1 MAISSSS
8 RMGISSSQLSFLIC
22 IIISALTK
30 INAFV
35 GKDIHRLLTI
45 PLPSPPHSPIFLHQ
59 STMHP
64 PQRFIFDSSS
74 TNHTAAALTPKMSPS
89 TTTTT
94 STLFPP
100 TSKYHPDRDGLSRRR
115 RWLVVDF
122 DGTCTEH
129 DTTPLLPQIAAFAT
143 RKRSSIISV
152 DANKTNT
159 IHKQDLERR
168 LVQFRCLEDEFVKRY
183 DEAKSSLLTINDKNQ
198 KSIHDVLDALDE
210 PSTIVTGMVSE
221 SRVLAGLGYL
231 NSSELEGAL
240 RLYGVTNATDFDSSD
255 TADLESIGDLK
266 VSGDDANVNTSDV
279 EFRKATIRL
288 RHGCEGTLARIL
300 SENRDDDSSHKED
313 STSCLGWS
321 LAVLSINWCPALIDA
336 SLVKP
341 VLKRQRSALGV
352 NSCNTEIPIWSNQVD
367 GEGVVSLHVP
377 GASAK
382 RDRIIELRRNI
393 HLRSDKSCV
402 IVYVGDSPTDMS
414 ALLEAD
420 IGIVIGNSSSTKM
433 IAALWCIQIVPL
445 RHRDQHGFGGI
456 LDGDL
461 VNWGKKL
468 LWQAESWKEID
479 DALIQLDEK
488 WS

>member
-1 MAISSSS
+1 
-8 RMGISSSQLSFLIC
+8 MGISSKSNQLLFLIC
-22 IIISALTK
+22 IIISRFTT

-35 GKDIHRLLTI
+35 GKDNPRLLRM
-45 PLPSPPHSPIFLHQ
+45 PLPSPPHSSIYLHQ
-59 STMHP
+59 STLHP
-64 PQRFIFDSSS
+64 QQRFVSDSTP
-74 TNHTAAALTPKMSPS
+74 TNNTAAALAPKMILSAP
-89 TTTTT
+89 TT
-94 STLFPP
+94 STLFLPN
-100 TSKYHPDRDGLSRRR
+100 SKHHPDRDGLSRRR

-129 DTTPLLPQIAAFAT
+129 DTTPLLPRLAAFAT
-143 RKRSSIISV
+143 RLRSSIISAEV
-152 DANKTNT
+152 NSSN
-159 IHKQDLERR
+159 ILHKQDLDRR
-168 LVQFRCLEDEFVKRY
+168 LVQFQCLEDEFVKRY
-183 DEAKSSLLTINDKNQ
+183 DKAKSSLLTSYDNDQ
-198 KSIHDVLDALDE
+198 QSIHEILDALDE

-240 RLYGVTNATDFDSSD
+240 RLYGVTNATDFDPSE
-255 TADLESIGDLK
+255 TADFGSLGDLK
-266 VSGDDANVNTSDV
+266 ILNDGANVNPSDV
-279 EFRKATIRL
+279 EFRKVTIRL

-300 SENRDDDSSHKED
+300 SENNEDDSSHKKD
-313 STSCLGWS
+313 SPSCLGWS

-352 NSCNTEIPIWSNQVD
+352 NSCKTEIPIWSNQVD

-382 RDRIIELRRNI
+382 RDRIIELRRHI
-393 HLRSDKSCV
+393 HMRSDSSSM
-402 IVYVGDSPTDMS
+402 IVYVGDSPTDIS

-420 IGIVIGNSSSTKM
+420 IGIVIGNSSSTKI
-433 IAALWCIQIVPL
+433 IAARWSIQIVPL
-445 RHRDQHGFGGI
+445 QHRDQHGFESI

-461 VNWGKKL
+461 GNRRKKL

-479 DALIQLDEK
+479 DMLIQLDEK